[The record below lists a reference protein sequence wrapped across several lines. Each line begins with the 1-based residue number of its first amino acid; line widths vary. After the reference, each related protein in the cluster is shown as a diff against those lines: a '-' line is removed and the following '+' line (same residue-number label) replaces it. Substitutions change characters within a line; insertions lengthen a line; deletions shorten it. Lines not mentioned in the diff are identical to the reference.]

1 MGVQDRPAKPLSKPY
16 VTVRPTE
23 AFQYEDGDD
32 KRRDQVNRHWTVGGL
47 YMATVSEFRAC
58 TVSRATRRAKAWR
71 GMAFV
76 AVALLAAACSNTGPI
91 TGIDDLADAVSLW
104 NDLGPNS
111 YAFAIERQC
120 FCSSEARGP
129 VRITVINGQIVAQI
143 YVDSGASV
151 TGDARGW
158 FPDVDGLFDVL
169 RDAMN
174 EGAHEIR
181 VTYNPV
187 NGVPIDFWIDY
198 SENMADEELGF
209 IVTESVQPAFA
220 R

>member
-1 MGVQDRPAKPLSKPY
+1 M
-16 VTVRPTE
+16 
-23 AFQYEDGDD
+23 
-32 KRRDQVNRHWTVGGL
+32 NRHWMWVVVGL
-47 YMATVSEFRAC
+47 CMATVSAC
-58 TVSRATRRAKAWR
+58 GTSTEP
-71 GMAFV
+71 
-76 AVALLAAACSNTGPI
+76 S
-91 TGIDDLADAVSLW
+91 DDLADAVSLW

-111 YAFAIERQC
+111 YTFAIERQC
-120 FCSSEARGP
+120 FCASEARGP

-151 TGDARGW
+151 TGDALGW

-181 VTYNPV
+181 VTYNPA

-198 SENMADEELGF
+198 SENTADEELGF
-209 IVTESVQPAFA
+209 IVTESVQPTS
-220 R
+220 